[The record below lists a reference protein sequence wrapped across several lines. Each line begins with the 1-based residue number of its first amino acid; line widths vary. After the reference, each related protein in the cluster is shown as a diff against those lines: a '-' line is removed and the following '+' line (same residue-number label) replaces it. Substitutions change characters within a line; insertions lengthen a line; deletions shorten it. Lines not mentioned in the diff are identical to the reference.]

1 MEVGGKKMEKKED
14 LVVAVEYLKKAAEV
28 VEKELDRYISV
39 QEPEVIFEAMR
50 YSLLGGGKRLRAAL
64 AILAAYGEEELAI
77 PAACAVEMVHA
88 YSLIHDDLPCMDNDD
103 FRRGKPSCH
112 KAFDEATALLAGDA
126 LLTKA
131 FETVL
136 DLKYNPLMA
145 ARELAVAAGAEGMVG
160 GQVLDLSFENT
171 EITYDELKK
180 IHSKKTG
187 ALITVSLRLGALAAR
202 RESLL
207 AKYTLYGNNIGLAF
221 QITDDILDVIG
232 DPKKLGKTLGKD
244 KEQGKSTYPT
254 LFGMERS
261 VELAKEAVAKAIDAA
276 NGLPG
281 EEILVG
287 LAQYV
292 LVRES

>member
-1 MEVGGKKMEKKED
+1 MEVGGKKMAKKED

-187 ALITVSLRLGALAAR
+187 ALITVSLRLGALAAQ

>member
-126 LLTKA
+126 LLTK
-131 FETVL
+131 
-136 DLKYNPLMA
+136 
-145 ARELAVAAGAEGMVG
+145 
-160 GQVLDLSFENT
+160 
-171 EITYDELKK
+171 
-180 IHSKKTG
+180 
-187 ALITVSLRLGALAAR
+187 
-202 RESLL
+202 
-207 AKYTLYGNNIGLAF
+207 
-221 QITDDILDVIG
+221 
-232 DPKKLGKTLGKD
+232 
-244 KEQGKSTYPT
+244 
-254 LFGMERS
+254 
-261 VELAKEAVAKAIDAA
+261 
-276 NGLPG
+276 
-281 EEILVG
+281 
-287 LAQYV
+287 
-292 LVRES
+292 